1 MLSEFKQFL
10 LKANVLALA
19 LAFILGVAL
28 AAVVNSLVKDILLPP
43 VGLLFGGVDFNSL
56 FIDLSGKHPAS
67 LKAAQDAGLATI
79 NYGVFI
85 NTVITFIIVAFV
97 VFLIARSMIPVSSLD
112 RFPSSQSRAVVRAPM
127 FFAKS
132 AGATRN
138 TSIPCTSR
146 RSFISLT
153 GSSAVARPATARR
166 RLGVQ

>member
-1 MLSEFKQFL
+1 MFSEFKTFL

-28 AAVVNSLVKDILLPP
+28 AAVVNSLVKDIILPP
-43 VGLLFGGVDFNSL
+43 VGLLFGGVDFNNL

-97 VFLIARSMIPVSSLD
+97 VFLIARTFVKTVPTKVCPRCFAEHLALAAMRCPHSTSGIAAA
-112 RFPSSQSRAVVRAPM
+112 RA
-127 FFAKS
+127 
-132 AGATRN
+132 
-138 TSIPCTSR
+138 
-146 RSFISLT
+146 
-153 GSSAVARPATARR
+153 
-166 RLGVQ
+166 

>member
-43 VGLLFGGVDFNSL
+43 VGLLFGGVDFDNL

-79 NYGVFI
+79 NSGLFL

-97 VFLIARSMIPVSSLD
+97 VFLIARTFMKPVPTKVCPRCAADDLPMAATRCPHCTSD
-112 RFPSSQSRAVVRAPM
+112 IAVRA
-127 FFAKS
+127 
-132 AGATRN
+132 
-138 TSIPCTSR
+138 
-146 RSFISLT
+146 
-153 GSSAVARPATARR
+153 
-166 RLGVQ
+166 

>member
-43 VGLLFGGVDFNSL
+43 VGLLFGGVDFNNL
-56 FIDLSGKHPAS
+56 LIDLSGKHPAS

-85 NTVITFIIVAFV
+85 DTVVTFIIVAFV
-97 VFLIARSMIPVSSLD
+97 VFLIARSMIPK
-112 RFPSSQSRAVVRAPM
+112 AAPT
-127 FFAKS
+127 KS
-132 AGATRN
+132 CPRCLADDLPLGATRC
-138 TSIPCTSR
+138 PHCTSD
-146 RSFISLT
+146 I
-153 GSSAVARPATARR
+153 VPARA
-166 RLGVQ
+166 

>member
-28 AAVVNSLVKDILLPP
+28 AAVVNSLVTDIILPP
-43 VGLLFGGVDFNSL
+43 VGLLFGGVDFNNL

-79 NYGVFI
+79 NYGVFL

-97 VFLIARSMIPVSSLD
+97 VFLIGRTFVKTETVPTKACPRCLSADL
-112 RFPSSQSRAVVRAPM
+112 PM
-127 FFAKS
+127 
-132 AGATRN
+132 GATRC
-138 TSIPCTSR
+138 PHCTSD
-146 RSFISLT
+146 I
-153 GSSAVARPATARR
+153 AAR
-166 RLGVQ
+166 V

>member
-1 MLSEFKQFL
+1 MVSEFKQFL

-43 VGLLFGGVDFNSL
+43 VGLLFGGVDFNNL

-97 VFLIARSMIPVSSLD
+97 VFLIGRTFVKPVPTKVCPRCAADDLPMAATRCPHCTSEI
-112 RFPSSQSRAVVRAPM
+112 AVRA
-127 FFAKS
+127 
-132 AGATRN
+132 
-138 TSIPCTSR
+138 
-146 RSFISLT
+146 
-153 GSSAVARPATARR
+153 
-166 RLGVQ
+166 